1 MPPKNKLKFKNYKIM
16 KKIFFALIAVVAMA
30 SCSKDE
36 VLELNRE
43 QIGFGEAFVENS
55 TRATDPSY
63 SGTTNFESF
72 NVWGTVDG
80 GAGLVPIFAGET
92 VTGTVGVG
100 NEWTCTK
107 KQYWVKDAIYNFA
120 ALANAATVNL
130 GEDKLPKTV
139 TYTANQTDLV
149 YAKSAQYKGL
159 ESNNPLVAFTF
170 NHLLSLVTF
179 TVENGSQ
186 SAKDYS
192 FEVKNINI
200 AGVTAGTCDVT
211 TDPVTWSNTT
221 SGSYTIAPI
230 TVGNST
236 ASADCGTSLLIIP
249 GTVSVS
255 FNVDIFYEGTKIG
268 TKAYSKPDIALAAG
282 CSYNFIVE
290 PTVGQEIKFN
300 VANDP
305 AWTDG
310 GDITIQ

>member
-1 MPPKNKLKFKNYKIM
+1 M

-63 SGTTNFESF
+63 SGTTTDFTSF
-72 NVWGTVDG
+72 NVWGTIDG
-80 GAGLVPIFAGET
+80 GAGLVPIFEGET
-92 VTGTVGVG
+92 VTGTVGEG
-100 NEWTCTK
+100 KEWTCTK
-107 KQYWVKDAIYNFA
+107 KQYWVKGATYNFA
-120 ALANAATVNL
+120 ALANAATVTL

-149 YAKSAQYKGL
+149 YAKSAQYVGQ
-159 ESNNPLVAFTF
+159 ESSNPLVAFTF

-179 TVENGSQ
+179 TVNNGSQ
-186 SAKDYS
+186 SAADYS

-211 TDPVTWSNTT
+211 TSPVTWSNTT
-221 SGSYTIAPI
+221 PGSYTIDTI
-230 TVGNST
+230 TVNNST
-236 ASADCGTSLLIIP
+236 ATADCGTSLLIIP
-249 GTVSVS
+249 GTVTVT
-255 FNVDIFYEGTKIG
+255 FDVDILCKGTKIA
-268 TKAYSKPDIALAAG
+268 TKPYSKGNIDLAAG
-282 CSYNFIVE
+282 YSYNFIVE

-300 VANDP
+300 VENNPTWDATN
-305 AWTDG
+305 

>member
-1 MPPKNKLKFKNYKIM
+1 M
-16 KKIFFALIAVVAMA
+16 KKIFFAVVAVVAMA

-63 SGTTNFESF
+63 SGTTDFGSF

-92 VTGTVGVG
+92 VTGAVGVG

-120 ALANAATVNL
+120 ALANAETVTL

-149 YAKSAQYKGL
+149 YAKSAQYEGK
-159 ESNNPLVAFTF
+159 ESGNPLVAFTF

-186 SAKDYS
+186 SATGYS
-192 FEVKNINI
+192 FVVKNINI

-211 TDPVTWSNTT
+211 TSPVTWSNPT
-221 SGSYTIAPI
+221 SGNYTIANI
-230 TVGNST
+230 TVDNET

-249 GTVSVS
+249 GTVSVT
-255 FNVDIFYEGTKIG
+255 FDVDILCEGTKIG
-268 TKAYSKPDIALAAG
+268 TKAYSKADIALAAG
-282 CSYNFIVE
+282 NSYNFIVE

-300 VANDP
+300 VATDP